1 MYKYQVLSVHIVAMS
16 ERRHQQQ
23 DRDTIMAN
31 TGKTTKRVALYLRVS
46 TDEQTTDNQRLVL
59 AAVAQRSGWEVVE
72 VYEDHGIS
80 GATGRDKRP
89 ALDKLMQDAT
99 RRRFDIVAAWSID
112 RMGRSVHTVSAIMA
126 ELEALG
132 IAQYYQQQAIDTMT
146 PSGKAMVQ
154 MCLVFSELER
164 GMMQERIKAGLSRAK
179 ANGTKSG
186 KAIGRPRVT
195 EAVEQAVLRLRA
207 EGKGIRKI
215 AREVGI
221 GTGTVQRLVNVPAA
235 SA

>member
-1 MYKYQVLSVHIVAMS
+1 
-16 ERRHQQQ
+16 
-23 DRDTIMAN
+23 MA
-31 TGKTTKRVALYLRVS
+31 KRKRVALYLRVS
-46 TDEQTTDNQRLVL
+46 TDEQTTENQRLEL
-59 AAVAQRSGWEVVE
+59 EAVAECSGWEVVE

-99 RRRFDIVAAWSID
+99 RRKFDVVAAWSID
-112 RMGRSVHTVSAIMA
+112 RLGRSVHTVSAIMA

-132 IAQYYQQQAIDTMT
+132 IGQFYQQQAIDSMT

-164 GMMQERIKAGLSRAK
+164 GMMQERIKAGLARAK

-186 KAIGRPRVT
+186 KAIGRPKVS
-195 EAVEQAVLRLRA
+195 EAVEKAIMAARA

-215 AREVGI
+215 AREVGV
-221 GTGTVQRLVNVPAA
+221 GTGTVQRLVGAA
-235 SA
+235 VA